1 MNFMEF
7 QDLFGFPIRITQKD
21 FKLKILSVIEKREF
35 KFKRSVEKV

>member
-21 FKLKILSVIEKREF
+21 FKLKILSVIEREF